1 MKSRMMR
8 YAALTAAGAAGLM
21 LGGRVQAQGTY
32 QFTSTKPIRG
42 QDGAVIIPPAQTY
55 LALSPELTFF
65 QFKIVKREANGDTH
79 TNTST
84 YAGTTLLAEKLY
96 FLRPNRNKGQFSS
109 ATVGAWYWY
118 HNSKI
123 DRFSLYGKYFFDN
136 RLGLQANVGGDTH
149 LGFFDYYLMAMLNLN
164 NATQKATDK
173 TPVAVQIGIG
183 PYFNRRSGR
192 DDTFSGGDTG
202 FAALIG
208 IGYAPKKSPISYSA
222 ELRYI
227 NYRAPA
233 QEFGLSTTDSLLRA
247 YVGVNYKL

>member
-1 MKSRMMR
+1 MMR

-21 LGGRVQAQGTY
+21 LGGRVQAQDPYPVTDTETI
-32 QFTSTKPIRG
+32 QTT
-42 QDGAVIIPPAQTY
+42 DGAVIIPPAQTY

-65 QFKIVKREANGDTH
+65 QFKIVKRDPNGDTH

-96 FLRPNRNKGQFSS
+96 FLRPNRNKGQYSS

-136 RLGLQANVGGDTH
+136 RLGLQVNIGGDTH
-149 LGFFDYYLMAMLNLN
+149 LGFFDYYLMALLNVN
-164 NATQKATDK
+164 NPTKKA
-173 TPVAVQIGIG
+173 PVVVQIGAG
-183 PYFNRRSGR
+183 PYFNRRNGR
-192 DDTFSGGDTG
+192 DDSFSGGDTG

-233 QEFGLSTTDSLLRA
+233 QELGLSTTDSLLRA